1 MTLPLFPLSVSF
13 SEGEREDRRGRELL
27 LSRNIKNLLLIK
39 ETGYGYR
46 CTADDDND
54 NDDDDADDDMMTSMT
69 FAAVQ

>member
-1 MTLPLFPLSVSF
+1 M
-13 SEGEREDRRGRELL
+13 GEREREKRDRRGRELL

-46 CTADDDND
+46 CTADHDND

>member
-1 MTLPLFPLSVSF
+1 M
-13 SEGEREDRRGRELL
+13 EEDRRGRELL

-46 CTADDDND
+46 CTADHDND
-54 NDDDDADDDMMTSMT
+54 NGDDDDMMTSMT